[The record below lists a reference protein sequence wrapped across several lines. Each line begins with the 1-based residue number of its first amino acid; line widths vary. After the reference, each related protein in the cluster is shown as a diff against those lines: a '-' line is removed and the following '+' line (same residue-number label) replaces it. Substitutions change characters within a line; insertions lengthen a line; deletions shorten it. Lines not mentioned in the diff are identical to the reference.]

1 MAGQMGGLPTA
12 PQTAAPQG
20 PPPPQA
26 GPAPAPG
33 QAPGAAPGVPPTGT
47 APGVPDGA
55 KQVSDAL
62 RTILKLSVSL
72 REKGQPDL
80 AEAMKP
86 ILSILTGAGSKGPQ
100 AGPAVP
106 PAAPEQP
113 QGAPTPQPVQGGNIP
128 LNA

>member
-33 QAPGAAPGVPPTGT
+33 QPPEAPGA

-86 ILSILTGAGSKGPQ
+86 ILSILTGAGSAGPQ